1 MAVVTI
7 LKNRK
12 IAVFPQWMDFFYKI
26 WHGDEPRPA
35 KPPQQTKFNI
45 VANRHLEKSK
55 KIMISQKI
63 EQNFSVPC
71 VLMHNG
77 HP

>member
-1 MAVVTI
+1 
-7 LKNRK
+7 
-12 IAVFPQWMDFFYKI
+12 MDGFFLQNLA
-26 WHGDEPRPA
+26 WWRA
-35 KPPQQTKFNI
+35 SARQAPPQQTKFNI